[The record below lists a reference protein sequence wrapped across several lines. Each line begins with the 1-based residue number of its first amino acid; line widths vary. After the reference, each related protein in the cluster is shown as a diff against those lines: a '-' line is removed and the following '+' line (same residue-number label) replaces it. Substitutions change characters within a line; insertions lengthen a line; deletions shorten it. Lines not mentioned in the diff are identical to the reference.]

1 MSVSFGNVSIKD
13 MYYGSTKIGEAYLG
27 STKVYKSGSA
37 PVPGP
42 IVYVNMPDEYNGNT
56 STVYTN
62 LIGMP
67 SSSDKDIFVFKYE
80 ACFVTSS
87 TSNFAGDIY
96 WDASTTTKWR
106 IRQHNSSRS
115 YGVGFVTDGTYGTS
129 NWQNADGI
137 ITNNRTV
144 NNIIW
149 KCWSNWSQRNIDVV
163 EWMPVKF
170 IFERSLNKAT
180 VYLNNTLIGT
190 CNYNDDPINI
200 TRFGLLMETT
210 NCTKAALRTLIVAG
224 CNTMEQAINL

>member
-13 MYYGSTKIGEAYLG
+13 IYYGSTKIGSAYLG
-27 STKVYKSGSA
+27 STKVYESGSA

-42 IVYVNMPDEYNGNT
+42 IVYVNMPDEYNGDDG

-80 ACFVTSS
+80 ACFVAST

-106 IRQHNSSRS
+106 IRQHNNNRS

-137 ITNNRTV
+137 TTNNRTV
-144 NNIIW
+144 NDIIW
-149 KCWSNWSQRNIDVV
+149 KCWSNWTQNRN
-163 EWMPVKF
+163 EELWMPVKF
-170 IFERSLNKAT
+170 IFERSINKAT
-180 VYLNNTLIGT
+180 VYLDNTLIGT
-190 CNYNDDPINI
+190 CTYNDDPINI
-200 TRFGLLMETT
+200 TRFGLLRETSKT
-210 NCTKAALRTLIVAG
+210 DKASIRSLIVAG
-224 CNTMEQAINL
+224 CNTMEQAINI